1 LETVLKHIL
10 DSRGIAYEAKTDLV
24 ELYRLTAKELN
35 LAPDQHTEEVF
46 KRILGGVSSIVNGL
60 GTLRNRLGD
69 AHGHGKAAIRPAL
82 RHAELAVNLAGS
94 VALFLVET
102 VTKSSGRE

>member
-1 LETVLKHIL
+1 M
-10 DSRGIAYEAKTDLV
+10 
-24 ELYRLTAKELN
+24 ELYRLTGKELN

-46 KRILGGVSSIVNGL
+46 KRILGGVASIVNSL

-69 AHGHGKAAIRPAL
+69 AHGHGKGVIRPSQ

-102 VTKSSGRE
+102 VSQPSNRQ